1 MNPYSELHE
10 RRKRWSGK
18 GLASTPDRRAHERR
32 GGDRELGE
40 DAARGRS
47 AGELAAAN
55 KERLSET
62 CKCNGPSE
70 ITDWAYGSLLAAQ
83 WSHSPLKHEAQVKGR
98 YQRHAFVGLSAGRRR
113 GGDRRVHH
121 PIPVPPA
128 SSNSNSPRRC
138 AGCWPAATDCRNC
151 SASRP

>member
-32 GGDRELGE
+32 GGDREPGE

-47 AGELAAAN
+47 DAGVLAAAN

-70 ITDWAYGSLLAAQ
+70 ITAWA
-83 WSHSPLKHEAQVKGR
+83 
-98 YQRHAFVGLSAGRRR
+98 
-113 GGDRRVHH
+113 
-121 PIPVPPA
+121 
-128 SSNSNSPRRC
+128 
-138 AGCWPAATDCRNC
+138 
-151 SASRP
+151 